1 MYIRDIPVHVRLI
14 IRVYMY
20 RVVSS
25 QCSSSRVTVNMLT
38 LVSVLHVMYSMRVLV
53 LCSINTHTM
62 VHTYLLQ
69 SHRLPSTVSKQAPH
83 AVSLPIVALRGPCKE
98 KKITPCFL
106 WVLVLK
112 ASDKPPFFRA
122 MFFYPIAHWPKS

>member
-1 MYIRDIPVHVRLI
+1 MYIHDIPVHVRLI

-25 QCSSSRVTVNMLT
+25 QCSSSRVTVNMLM
-38 LVSVLHVMYSMRVLV
+38 LAFYLMRVLPVV

-69 SHRLPSTVSKQAPH
+69 SHRLPSTVSKQAPN